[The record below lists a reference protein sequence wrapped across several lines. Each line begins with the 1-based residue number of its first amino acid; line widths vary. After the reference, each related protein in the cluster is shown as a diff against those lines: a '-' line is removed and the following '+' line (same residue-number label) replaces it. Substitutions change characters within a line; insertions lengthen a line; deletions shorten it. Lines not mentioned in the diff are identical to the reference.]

1 VAEDP
6 YLPDDLIDALLSHAT
21 EYDDELIDTLR
32 AAKSP
37 GLRRLAL
44 QITDSSGRLTEEQ
57 TADVINEDIRV
68 VAIDIQLTHGWPVH
82 QKMLDSAASGLSF
95 AVRGFSLDDDATERI
110 VNQRRTLGEDSLRSE
125 LNWYLASI
133 HESAGQPA

>member
-44 QITDSSGRLTEEQ
+44 
-57 TADVINEDIRV
+57 
-68 VAIDIQLTHGWPVH
+68 
-82 QKMLDSAASGLSF
+82 
-95 AVRGFSLDDDATERI
+95 
-110 VNQRRTLGEDSLRSE
+110 
-125 LNWYLASI
+125 
-133 HESAGQPA
+133 